1 MYVSVKLKFEDGD
14 FFAISQSS
22 LFHEQPTSISFC
34 SGESRWA
41 KRTPARLPEQLL
53 FIEKQN
59 KQMKIQNI
67 LREKGHKWCKWG
79 KYIGTDFLGPCLS
92 NFFL

>member
-14 FFAISQSS
+14 FFAISQSG

-34 SGESRWA
+34 SGECRWA

-59 KQMKIQNI
+59 KQIQKYQIFYEKLDIKIKIHQI
-67 LREKGHKWCKWG
+67 QIDL
-79 KYIGTDFLGPCLS
+79 PP
-92 NFFL
+92 